1 MLNEAMIQIKDT
13 KYYEKYSNNNPTLL
27 GIVFSKNKDIACKF
41 ENS

>member
-13 KYYEKYSNNNPTLL
+13 KYYEKYSNNSPPLL
-27 GIVFSKNKDIACKF
+27 GIVFSKNRDIACKF